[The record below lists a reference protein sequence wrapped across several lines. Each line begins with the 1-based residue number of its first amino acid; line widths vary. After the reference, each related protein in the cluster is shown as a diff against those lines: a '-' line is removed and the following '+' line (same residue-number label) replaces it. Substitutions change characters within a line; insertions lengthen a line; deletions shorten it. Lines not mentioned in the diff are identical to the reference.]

1 MPVRRG
7 YCALAGTCS
16 CTRARS
22 HANDS
27 FPARGA
33 TEWQWAL
40 GQVVTAVVAS
50 GLELLSLGEYPE
62 PFWKPGNVRAAAW
75 DGRLPN
81 SFSLLARRT
90 SNTSHP

>member
-1 MPVRRG
+1 MYEGHPAVPLWTWDEERPGIRDDR
-7 YCALAGTCS
+7 S
-16 CTRARS
+16 NFARI

-50 GLELLSLGEYPE
+50 GLELLSLGEYP
-62 PFWKPGNVRAAAW
+62 
-75 DGRLPN
+75 
-81 SFSLLARRT
+81 
-90 SNTSHP
+90 